1 MILSGFELHP
11 LSETAVLA
19 TYRILNE
26 ETGGATLRSS
36 IWKLKDGRWQM
47 FFHQGTPAGSP
58 SRR

>member
-58 SRR
+58 SHT